1 VSIKVRRFRTGGFE
15 VDIHTVAPD
24 GTPIRERVKSPV
36 GSKEATKRW
45 GLLREAHLA
54 LEHGKGGCRCKAN
67 SHEEEPNDEKKLW
80 NSKKYL
86 LDWVEQRKAEDA
98 HAAEADE
105 QRLKD
110 HVVPVIGNIKMI
122 DLRPKHA
129 FALVKALKRTPS
141 RRGGLLAPRT
151 VRGIYFLTKQAFDEA
166 VVEEIL
172 VANPM
177 LLKKG
182 VLPSIA
188 DKDAG
193 WRETAV
199 FTVGEVEQII
209 SDPRIAEHRRVAYA
223 IEFITGLRTGQVSAL
238 AWGDY
243 EAAVQPLGRLTSAL
257 TWDSKAKL
265 LKATKTKATFKIP
278 VHPTLATVLARWKLA
293 GWTARMGRPPSPTDL
308 IVPTINNTHRD
319 VRKALED
326 FYEDLERLG
335 LRRRRH
341 YDSRR
346 TFISLGL
353 DSGAPKDVLMDIT
366 HPRPKDAFDLYR
378 SLAWLAKCEAVMKLK
393 IELKEGTVMQLSRRR
408 AAGGTGDVAET
419 EARDGEGRTA

>member
-1 VSIKVRRFRTGGFE
+1 
-15 VDIHTVAPD
+15 
-24 GTPIRERVKSPV
+24 
-36 GSKEATKRW
+36 
-45 GLLREAHLA
+45 
-54 LEHGKGGCRCKAN
+54 
-67 SHEEEPNDEKKLW
+67 
-80 NSKKYL
+80 
-86 LDWVEQRKAEDA
+86 
-98 HAAEADE
+98 
-105 QRLKD
+105 
-110 HVVPVIGNIKMI
+110 VIGNIKMI
-122 DLRPKHA
+122 DMRPKHA

-172 VANPM
+172 VTNPM

-293 GWTARMGRPPSPTDL
+293 GWTARMGRPPSQTDL